1 MSSPSSPSSPSST
14 SHANVSRRTA
24 LAQLGATLVG
34 APAVL
39 RRRFQLFAGLTTEYS
54 ARCVKLIEENIV
66 VDLLNQFRFQ
76 DFAEKPPRIDRWL
89 TQPGSLSPEDADIYR
104 GSKMTA
110 VALGHAPGNYEQG
123 IRFFA
128 DWNGFLAGYSD
139 WFTRIDDASDF
150 ARAKAANKL
159 GVMITFQNSL
169 HFRRP
174 DDINTFWGLGQR
186 ISQLTY
192 NMNNGIG
199 SGFLEQRDGG
209 LSVFGQSIVERMN
222 QVGMAVDVSHCA
234 DQTTM
239 DAIAASKRPV
249 LFTHAN
255 CRALAPSLTRLK
267 TDEAIRAMAKTG
279 GVMGVAFIRF
289 MVREQEPVT
298 VEHVLDH
305 VDHTAKLVGVEH
317 VAVGSDLDMVGN
329 PNPMGGGMDPRKQP
343 NFSRYHYHE
352 DTGGKITI
360 AGLDHPKRMFD
371 LTEGLIR
378 RRYSDADIALILGG
392 NAVRVLT
399 DIWRVA

>member
-1 MSSPSSPSSPSST
+1 MAPHPDR
-14 SHANVSRRTA
+14 NISRRTA
-24 LAQLGATLVG
+24 LGRLGVTLVA
-34 APAVL
+34 APAIL
-39 RRRFQLFAGLTTEYS
+39 RGRFRVFTGAATEYS
-54 ARCVKLIEENIV
+54 ARCIKLMEESIV

-76 DFAEKPPRIDRWL
+76 DFAEKPPRIERWL
-89 TQPGSLSPEDADIYR
+89 KEPGALSAADADIYR
-104 GSKMTA
+104 GSRMTA
-110 VALGHAPGNYEQG
+110 VALGHSPADYDEG

-128 DWNGFLAGYSD
+128 DWNGLLAGYSD

-150 ARAKAANKL
+150 ARAKAAKKL
-159 GVMITFQNSL
+159 GIMITFQNSQ
-169 HFRRP
+169 HFRRA
-174 DDINTFWGLGQR
+174 DDVNTFWGLGQR

-209 LSVFGQSIVERMN
+209 LSMFGLSIVERMN
-222 QVGMAVDVSHCA
+222 QVGMAVDLSHCA

-239 DAIAASKRPV
+239 DGIAASKRPV
-249 LFTHAN
+249 VFTHAN

-267 TDEAIRAMAKTG
+267 TDEAIRGMAKTG

-298 VEHVLDH
+298 IEHVLDH
-305 VDHTAKLVGVEH
+305 VDYAAKLVGVEH

-329 PNPMGGGMDPRKQP
+329 PNPIGGGMDPKKQP
-343 NFSRYHYHE
+343 NFDRYHFHT
-352 DTGGKITI
+352 DSAGKLTIT
-360 AGLDHPKRMFD
+360 GLDHPKRMFD

-378 RRYSDADIALILGG
+378 RRYNDADITGIVGG

-399 DIWRVA
+399 RIWQA

>member
-1 MSSPSSPSSPSST
+1 MSSPQEHS
-14 SHANVSRRTA
+14 VSRRTA
-24 LAQLGATLVG
+24 LAQMGLALAG
-34 APAVL
+34 APAIL
-39 RRRFQLFAGLTTEYS
+39 RARHQVFAHSPAEYS
-54 ARCVKLIEENIV
+54 ARCIQLMEASV
-66 VDLLNQFRFQ
+66 VADLLNQFRFQ

-89 TQPGSLSPEDADIYR
+89 KEPGSLTAADADLYR

-110 VALGHAPGNYEQG
+110 VGLGHAPGSYDDA

-150 ARAKAANKL
+150 ARAKATRKL

-174 DDINTFWGLGQR
+174 DDVNTFWGLGQR

-192 NMNNGIG
+192 NMSNGIG

-209 LSVFGQSIVERMN
+209 LTVFGQSIVDRMN
-222 QVGMAVDVSHCA
+222 QIGMAVDVSHCG

-255 CRALAPSLTRLK
+255 CRALASSLPRLK
-267 TDEAIRAMAKTG
+267 SDEAIRAMAKTG
-279 GVMGVAFIRF
+279 GVMGVSFIRF
-289 MVREQEPVT
+289 MVRETEPVT
-298 VEHVLDH
+298 IEHALDH
-305 VDHTAKLVGVEH
+305 IDHAAKLVGVEH
-317 VAVGSDLDMVGN
+317 VGVGSDLDMVGN
-329 PNPMGGGMDPRKQP
+329 PNPIGGGNDPRTQP
-343 NFSRYHYHE
+343 NFARYKYHE
-352 DTGGKITI
+352 DSAGKITI

-378 RRYSDADIALILGG
+378 RRYSDADISAILGA

-399 DIWRVA
+399 EIWRAR

>member
-1 MSSPSSPSSPSST
+1 MA
-14 SHANVSRRTA
+14 SHPDRSISRRTA
-24 LAQLGATLVG
+24 LGRLGVALVG
-34 APAVL
+34 APAIL
-39 RRRFQLFAGLTTEYS
+39 RGRYRVFAGAATEYS
-54 ARCVKLIEENIV
+54 ARCIKLMEESIV

-76 DFAEKPPRIDRWL
+76 DYGEKPPRIDRWL
-89 TQPGSLSPEDADIYR
+89 KEPGTLSTADADIYR

-110 VALGHAPGNYEQG
+110 VALGHAPANYDDG

-128 DWNGFLAGYSD
+128 DWNGLLAGYSD

-159 GVMITFQNSL
+159 GILISFQNSQ
-169 HFRRP
+169 HFRRQ
-174 DDINTFWGLGQR
+174 DDVNTFWGLGQR

-199 SGFLEQRDGG
+199 SGFLEVRDGG

-249 LFTHAN
+249 IFTHAN
-255 CRALAPSLTRLK
+255 CRALAPTLTRLK
-267 TDEAIRAMAKTG
+267 TDEAIRAMAKSG

-289 MVREQEPVT
+289 MVRQQEPVT
-298 VEHVLDH
+298 IEHALDH
-305 VDHTAKLVGVEH
+305 VDYAAKLVGVEH
-317 VAVGSDLDMVGN
+317 LAVGSDLDMVGN
-329 PNPMGGGMDPRKQP
+329 PNPIGGGMDPKAQP
-343 NFSRYHYHE
+343 NFDRYHFHT
-352 DTGGKITI
+352 DSAGKLTIT
-360 AGLDHPKRMFD
+360 GLDHPKRMFD
-371 LTEGLIR
+371 FTEGLIR
-378 RRYSDADIALILGG
+378 RRYNDADIKGIIGG

-399 DIWRVA
+399 QIWQA

>member
-1 MSSPSSPSSPSST
+1 MSDP
-14 SHANVSRRTA
+14 NVSRRVA
-24 LAQLGATLVG
+24 LAQLAGAVVG
-34 APAVL
+34 APAIL
-39 RRRFQLFAGLTTEYS
+39 RGRYRVFTGAETEYT
-54 ARCVKLIEENIV
+54 ARCVKLMEESIV

-76 DFAEKPPRIDRWL
+76 DFSEKPTRIDRWL
-89 TQPGSLSPEDADIYR
+89 KEPGSLTAADADVYR

-110 VALGHAPGNYEQG
+110 VALGQGPSNYEDA

-128 DWNGFLAGYSD
+128 DWNGFLAGYGD

-159 GVMITFQNSL
+159 GVMITFQNSQ

-174 DDINTFWGLGQR
+174 DDVNTFWGLGQR
-186 ISQLTY
+186 VSQLTY
-192 NMNNGIG
+192 NLNNGIG

-209 LSVFGQSIVERMN
+209 LSVFGVSLVERMN

-239 DAIAASKRPV
+239 DALATSKRPV

-255 CRALAPSLTRLK
+255 CRGLAPGLMRLK
-267 TDEAIRAMAKTG
+267 SDEAIRAMAKTG
-279 GVMGVAFIRF
+279 GVMGVSFIRF

-298 VEHVLDH
+298 VEHALDH
-305 VDHTAKLVGVEH
+305 IDYAAKLVGVEH
-317 VAVGSDLDMVGN
+317 VGVGSDLDMVGN
-329 PNPMGGGMDPRKQP
+329 PNPIGGGGDPRTQP
-343 NFSRYHYHE
+343 NFARYQYHE
-352 DTGGKITI
+352 GAEGKITI

-378 RRYSDADIALILGG
+378 RRYSDADISRVLGG
-392 NAVRVLT
+392 NAVRVLSE
-399 DIWRVA
+399 IWRAT

>member
-1 MSSPSSPSSPSST
+1 MSSRPDEV
-14 SHANVSRRTA
+14 VSRRTA
-24 LAQLGATLVG
+24 LAQLGIALVG
-34 APAVL
+34 APAIL
-39 RRRFQLFAGLTTEYS
+39 RGRYRVFAGVNAEYS
-54 ARCVKLIEENIV
+54 ARCIKLMEESIV

-89 TQPGSLSPEDADIYR
+89 KEPGTLAPADADIYR
-104 GSKMTA
+104 GSKITA
-110 VALGHAPGNYEQG
+110 LALGHSPGNYDEG

-128 DWNGFLAGYSD
+128 DWNGLLAGYSD
-139 WFTRIDDASDF
+139 WLTRIDDASDF
-150 ARAKAANKL
+150 GRAKSTNKL
-159 GVMITFQNSL
+159 GVLISFQNSQ

-174 DDINTFWGLGQR
+174 DDVNTFWGLGQR

-209 LSVFGQSIVERMN
+209 LSMFGLSIVERMN

-249 LFTHAN
+249 IFTHAN

-267 TDEAIRAMAKTG
+267 TDEAIKGMAKTG

-289 MVREQEPVT
+289 MVREEEPVS

-305 VDHTAKLVGVEH
+305 IDHTAKLVGVEH

-329 PNPMGGGMDPRKQP
+329 PNPMGGGMDPRTQP
-343 NFSRYHYHE
+343 NFARYRYHA
-352 DTGGKITI
+352 DSANKITI
-360 AGLDHPKRMFD
+360 TGLDHPKRMFD
-371 LTEGLIR
+371 LTDGLIR
-378 RRYSDADIALILGG
+378 RRYTDADIKGIVGA
-392 NAVRVLT
+392 NAVRVLS
-399 DIWRVA
+399 DIWRVEAK

>member
-1 MSSPSSPSSPSST
+1 MT
-14 SHANVSRRTA
+14 SHPDRRISRRTA
-24 LAQLGATLVG
+24 LARLGVALAG
-34 APAVL
+34 APAIL
-39 RRRFQLFAGLTTEYS
+39 RGRYRVFAGAATEYS
-54 ARCVKLIEENIV
+54 ARCIKLMEESIV

-76 DFAEKPPRIDRWL
+76 DYGEKPPRIDRWL
-89 TQPGSLSPEDADIYR
+89 KEPGTLSAADADIYR

-110 VALGHAPGNYEQG
+110 VALGHAPANYDDG

-128 DWNGFLAGYSD
+128 DWNGLLAGYSD

-150 ARAKAANKL
+150 ARAKAANRL
-159 GVMITFQNSL
+159 GIMITFQNSL

-174 DDINTFWGLGQR
+174 DDVNTFWGLGQR

-249 LFTHAN
+249 IFTHAN

-267 TDEAIRAMAKTG
+267 TDEAIKAMAKSG
-279 GVMGVAFIRF
+279 GMMGVAFIRF

-298 VEHVLDH
+298 IEHALDH
-305 VDHTAKLVGVEH
+305 VDYAAKLVGVEH

-329 PNPMGGGMDPRKQP
+329 PNPIGGGMDPKAQP
-343 NFSRYHYHE
+343 NFARYRFHT
-352 DTGGKITI
+352 DSAGKLTIT
-360 AGLDHPKRMFD
+360 GLDHPKRMFD
-371 LTEGLIR
+371 FTEGLIR
-378 RRYSDADIALILGG
+378 RRYNDADIKGIIGG

-399 DIWRVA
+399 QIWHA

>member
-1 MSSPSSPSSPSST
+1 MATHPDRSI
-14 SHANVSRRTA
+14 SRRTA
-24 LAQLGATLVG
+24 LGRLGVTLVA
-34 APAVL
+34 APAIL
-39 RRRFQLFAGLTTEYS
+39 RGRFRVFTGAATEYS
-54 ARCVKLIEENIV
+54 ARCIKLMEESIV

-76 DFAEKPPRIDRWL
+76 DFAEKPPRIERWL
-89 TQPGSLSPEDADIYR
+89 KEPGALSAADADIYR
-104 GSKMTA
+104 GSRMTA
-110 VALGHAPGNYEQG
+110 VALGHSPADYDEG

-128 DWNGFLAGYSD
+128 DWNGLLAGYSD

-150 ARAKAANKL
+150 ARAKAAKKL
-159 GVMITFQNSL
+159 GIMITFQNSQ
-169 HFRRP
+169 HFRRA
-174 DDINTFWGLGQR
+174 DDVNTFWGLGQR

-209 LSVFGQSIVERMN
+209 LSMFGLSIVERMN
-222 QVGMAVDVSHCA
+222 QLGMAVDLSHCA

-239 DAIAASKRPV
+239 DGIAASKRPV
-249 LFTHAN
+249 VFTHAN

-267 TDEAIRAMAKTG
+267 TDEAIKGMAKTG

-298 VEHVLDH
+298 IEHVLDH
-305 VDHTAKLVGVEH
+305 VDYAAKLVGVEH

-329 PNPMGGGMDPRKQP
+329 PNPIGGGMDPKKQP
-343 NFSRYHYHE
+343 NFDRYHFHT
-352 DTGGKITI
+352 DSAGKLTIT
-360 AGLDHPKRMFD
+360 GLDHPKRMFD

-378 RRYSDADIALILGG
+378 RRYNDADITGIVGG

-399 DIWRVA
+399 RIWQA

>member
-1 MSSPSSPSSPSST
+1 MSSRPDEV
-14 SHANVSRRTA
+14 VSRRAA
-24 LAQLGATLVG
+24 LTRLGVALVA
-34 APAVL
+34 APAIL
-39 RRRFQLFAGLTTEYS
+39 RGRYRVFAGAATEYS
-54 ARCVKLIEENIV
+54 ARCIKLLEENIV

-89 TQPGSLSPEDADIYR
+89 TQPGSLSAADADIYR

-110 VALGHAPGNYEQG
+110 VALGHSPGNYEEG

-128 DWNGFLAGYSD
+128 DWNGLLAGYSD

-150 ARAKAANKL
+150 ARAKASNKL
-159 GVMITFQNSL
+159 GIMITFQNSQ

-174 DDINTFWGLGQR
+174 DDVNTFWGLGQR

-209 LSVFGQSIVERMN
+209 LSMFGLSIVERMN

-249 LFTHAN
+249 IFTHAN

-267 TDEAIRAMAKTG
+267 TDEAIRAMAKSG

-289 MVREQEPVT
+289 MVREEEPVT
-298 VEHVLDH
+298 IDHVLDH
-305 VDHTAKLVGVEH
+305 IDHTAKLVGVEH

-329 PNPMGGGMDPRKQP
+329 PNPMNGGMDPKTQP
-343 NFSRYHYHE
+343 NFSRYRFHT
-352 DTGGKITI
+352 DSAGKLTI

-378 RRYSDADIALILGG
+378 RRYNDADIAGILGS

-399 DIWRVA
+399 GIWRG

>member
-1 MSSPSSPSSPSST
+1 MSLMPNSV
-14 SHANVSRRTA
+14 VSRRTA
-24 LAQLGATLVG
+24 LARLGVAV
-34 APAVL
+34 AAVPAIL
-39 RRRFQLFAGLTTEYS
+39 RGRYRVFAGVSAEYS
-54 ARCVKLIEENIV
+54 ARCIKLMEESIV

-89 TQPGSLSPEDADIYR
+89 KEPGTLAPVDADIYR
-104 GSKMTA
+104 GSKITA
-110 VALGHAPGNYEQG
+110 LALGHSPGNYDEA

-128 DWNGFLAGYSD
+128 DWNGLLAGYSD

-150 ARAKAANKL
+150 ARAKATNKL
-159 GVMITFQNSL
+159 GVLISFQNSQ

-174 DDINTFWGLGQR
+174 DDVNTFWGLGQR

-209 LSVFGQSIVERMN
+209 LSMFGLSIVERMN

-249 LFTHAN
+249 IFTHAN

-267 TDEAIRAMAKTG
+267 TDEAIKGMAKTG
-279 GVMGVAFIRF
+279 GVMGIAFIRF

-305 VDHTAKLVGVEH
+305 VDYTAKLVGVEH

-329 PNPMGGGMDPRKQP
+329 PNPMGGGMDPRTQP
-343 NFSRYHYHE
+343 NFARYRYHA
-352 DTGGKITI
+352 DSASKITI
-360 AGLDHPKRMFD
+360 TGLDHPKRMFD
-371 LTEGLIR
+371 LTDGLIR
-378 RRYSDADIALILGG
+378 RRYTDGDIKAILGA
-392 NAVRVLT
+392 NAVRVLGE
-399 DIWRVA
+399 IWRVETK

>member
-1 MSSPSSPSSPSST
+1 MA
-14 SHANVSRRTA
+14 SHPDRSISRRAA
-24 LAQLGATLVG
+24 LGRLGVALVG
-34 APAVL
+34 APAIL
-39 RRRFQLFAGLTTEYS
+39 RGRYRVFTGAATEYS
-54 ARCVKLIEENIV
+54 ARCIKLMEESIV

-76 DFAEKPPRIDRWL
+76 DFAEKPPRIERWL
-89 TQPGSLSPEDADIYR
+89 KEPGSLSAADADIYR
-104 GSKMTA
+104 GSQMTA
-110 VALGHAPGNYEQG
+110 LALGHSPNDYEDG

-128 DWNGFLAGYSD
+128 DWNGLLAGYSD

-150 ARAKAANKL
+150 ARAKAAKKL
-159 GVMITFQNSL
+159 GIMITFQNSQ

-174 DDINTFWGLGQR
+174 DDVNTFWGLGQR

-209 LSVFGQSIVERMN
+209 LSMFGLSIVERMN
-222 QVGMAVDVSHCA
+222 QVGMAVDLSHCA

-239 DAIAASKRPV
+239 DGIAASKRPV
-249 LFTHAN
+249 VFTHAN

-267 TDEAIRAMAKTG
+267 TDEAIKAMAKTG

-298 VEHVLDH
+298 IDHVLDH
-305 VDHTAKLVGVEH
+305 VDYAAKLVGVEH
-317 VAVGSDLDMVGN
+317 LAVGSDLDMVGN
-329 PNPMGGGMDPRKQP
+329 PNPIGGGMDPTKQP
-343 NFSRYHYHE
+343 NFARYRFHT
-352 DTGGKITI
+352 DSAGKLTI

-378 RRYSDADIALILGG
+378 RRYSDADISAILGG

-399 DIWRVA
+399 QIWKG

>member
-1 MSSPSSPSSPSST
+1 MA
-14 SHANVSRRTA
+14 SHPDRSISRRTA
-24 LAQLGATLVG
+24 LGRLGVTLVA
-34 APAVL
+34 APAIL
-39 RRRFQLFAGLTTEYS
+39 RGRFRVFTGAATEYS
-54 ARCVKLIEENIV
+54 ARCIKLMEESIV

-76 DFAEKPPRIDRWL
+76 DFAEKPPRIERWL
-89 TQPGSLSPEDADIYR
+89 KEPGALSAADADIYR
-104 GSKMTA
+104 GSRMTA
-110 VALGHAPGNYEQG
+110 VALGHSPADYDEG

-128 DWNGFLAGYSD
+128 DWNGLLAGYSD

-150 ARAKAANKL
+150 ARAKAAKKL
-159 GVMITFQNSL
+159 GIMITFQNSQ
-169 HFRRP
+169 HFRRA
-174 DDINTFWGLGQR
+174 DDVNTFWGLGQR

-209 LSVFGQSIVERMN
+209 LSMFGLSIVERMN
-222 QVGMAVDVSHCA
+222 QVGMAVDLSHCA

-239 DAIAASKRPV
+239 DGIAASKRPV
-249 LFTHAN
+249 VFTHAN

-267 TDEAIRAMAKTG
+267 TDEAIKGMAKTG

-298 VEHVLDH
+298 IEHVLDH
-305 VDHTAKLVGVEH
+305 VDYAAKLVGVEH

-329 PNPMGGGMDPRKQP
+329 PNPIGGGMDPKKQP
-343 NFSRYHYHE
+343 NFDRYHFHT
-352 DTGGKITI
+352 DSAGKLTIT
-360 AGLDHPKRMFD
+360 GLDHPKRMFD

-378 RRYSDADIALILGG
+378 RRYSDADITGIIGG

-399 DIWRVA
+399 RIWQA

>member
-1 MSSPSSPSSPSST
+1 MSMT
-14 SHANVSRRTA
+14 SDTPISRRSA
-24 LAQLGATLVG
+24 LARLGVAVVG
-34 APAVL
+34 APAIL
-39 RRRFQLFAGLTTEYS
+39 RGRYRAFAHATTEYS
-54 ARCVKLIEENIV
+54 ARCIKLLEESVV

-89 TQPGSLSPEDADIYR
+89 TEPNSLSVADADIYR

-110 VALGHAPGNYEQG
+110 VALGHSPGNYEEG

-128 DWNGFLAGYSD
+128 DWNGLLAGYSD
-139 WFTRIDDASDF
+139 WFTRIDDANDF
-150 ARAKAANKL
+150 ARAKAAKKL
-159 GVMITFQNSL
+159 GIMITFQNSQ

-174 DDINTFWGLGQR
+174 DDVNTFWGLGQR
-186 ISQLTY
+186 VSQLTY
-192 NMNNGIG
+192 NLNNGIG

-209 LSVFGQSIVERMN
+209 LSMFGLSIVERMN

-249 LFTHAN
+249 IFTHAN

-267 TDEAIRAMAKTG
+267 TDEAIRAMAKSG

-289 MVREQEPVT
+289 MVREEEPVT
-298 VEHVLDH
+298 IEHVLDH

-329 PNPMGGGMDPRKQP
+329 PNPMNGGMDPRKQP
-343 NFSRYHYHE
+343 NFDRYRFHT
-352 DTGGKITI
+352 DSAGKLTI

-378 RRYSDADIALILGG
+378 RRYSDADISAILGA
-392 NAVRVLT
+392 NAVRVLSG
-399 DIWRVA
+399 IWRG